1 MSNDNVLFMTR
12 DGKSIPVEQAI
23 NIMELHEEIYVNN
36 EMQITRVPAGWI
48 YDICRGAGDLRTSTY
63 VPDPYYF
70 DKFPV

>member
-36 EMQITRVPAGWI
+36 EMQIIRVPAGWI
-48 YDICRGAGDLRTSTY
+48 YDIRRFGTDIRTSTY